1 MLRFLVVIVKQALRG
16 FPHIAHEPFLI
27 QNDKPRNLGGM
38 MNVLVPEDLLVKSFV
53 KRVLYSTGIA
63 STLQLS
69 GSV

>member
-1 MLRFLVVIVKQALRG
+1 MLWFPKVIVKQALRG
-16 FPHIAHEPFLI
+16 FPQIAHEPFLI

-38 MNVLVPEDLLVKSFV
+38 INVLVPEVFEVKSV
-53 KRVLYSTGIA
+53 VNRVLYSTGMA

>member
-1 MLRFLVVIVKQALRG
+1 MLQFPVVIVKQALRG

-38 MNVLVPEDLLVKSFV
+38 MNVLVPEVFEVKSV
-53 KRVLYSTGIA
+53 VNRVLYSTGMA

>member
-1 MLRFLVVIVKQALRG
+1 MLQFPVVIVKQALRG

-38 MNVLVPEDLLVKSFV
+38 MNVDVPAPGVLKPCV